1 MGGDEG
7 AKSTEGRS
15 GGGKVGGDEGSKSTD
30 GRSGGGRV
38 GGRVSVRSLGSR
50 DGEAR
55 GVLGDSVEAETGILG
70 GMGEV

>member
-7 AKSTEGRS
+7 AKST
-15 GGGKVGGDEGSKSTD
+15 V

-38 GGRVSVRSLGSR
+38 GGGVSVRSSGSR

-55 GVLGDSVEAETGILG
+55 GVLDDSDEADTGILG

>member
-7 AKSTEGRS
+7 AKSTE
-15 GGGKVGGDEGSKSTD
+15 

-55 GVLGDSVEAETGILG
+55 GVLDDSDEAETGILG